1 MSASLALAPPAP
13 TSPARG
19 TLQLGADSPAPAR
32 WLQTLGHA
40 RRSGIRTRGRGR
52 ARKAP
57 ASSRPPLAAASR
69 GRRNPEPQPG
79 RAERR
84 RRLPFSPPASPEA
97 PRGPALKRA
106 GNLVYRPRSTAD
118 RAFVWKVSIS
128 GSVSNVC
135 LVTLA
140 LGRPAGKGGS
150 PGSDLVS
157 EADRAGDF
165 CAFVLIFGN
174 LSYFSSLARCR
185 ACPDLAP
192 ATTAPGCRSERFPVG
207 LPPSLADFATPRSRR
222 IDLGVGEEGGGG
234 AANTRTQ
241 ALTCSRA
248 ERRKPEPERTAGAI
262 SPPGSEHGAPGALPC
277 AWAAALLV
285 WGSPPLPASG
295 VRGRQDHAAEG
306 VPDLHAAHRSRG
318 KRRAGPGLAHSPSPA
333 PGRRASRPAG
343 PLRAAGK
350 PWWKTA
356 FQTGR
361 LEGEEEVELLL
372 PLVTPARRA
381 ALGGAVETAGGFW
394 GGRLPESRLLG
405 IRMRQRDLVA
415 PSFQLRK

>member
-13 TSPARG
+13 TYPARG

-84 RRLPFSPPASPEA
+84 RRRLPFSPPASPEA

-106 GNLVYRPRSTAD
+106 GNLVYRPGSTAD

-128 GSVSNVC
+128 GSVCNVC

-157 EADRAGDF
+157 EANRAGDF

-174 LSYFSSLARCR
+174 ISFFSSLARCR

-192 ATTAPGCRSERFPVG
+192 ATTAPGCRSERFPAV
-207 LPPSLADFATPRSRR
+207 LPPSLPDFATPRSRR
-222 IDLGVGEEGGGG
+222 IDLGEEGGGG

-248 ERRKPEPERTAGAI
+248 ERRKPGPERTYGAA

-277 AWAAALLV
+277 SWAAALLV

-318 KRRAGPGLAHSPSPA
+318 KRRAGPGLAHSQSPA
-333 PGRRASRPAG
+333 PGRRASR
-343 PLRAAGK
+343 LR
-350 PWWKTA
+350 
-356 FQTGR
+356 
-361 LEGEEEVELLL
+361 L
-372 PLVTPARRA
+372 
-381 ALGGAVETAGGFW
+381 AGGGETLVENCLPNREAGGGGGSGIAASTCHPSKEGGVGW
-394 GGRLPESRLLG
+394 GGGLQVGFGGGHPESRLLG

-415 PSFQLRK
+415 PSLQLRK